1 MPFYRQTIGGHF
13 YKDYKNGNSKRVS
26 EKEYLKN
33 IRRVKGGA
41 TLLSSI
47 GLPSKQKSNLIQNL
61 TTIKPPEIPLLTASP
76 QNPPSTS
83 QNKNTP
89 LPVSTSSSSL
99 NQPKEK
105 ETIKESSLS
114 SQLELPPESSPPQSP
129 LESSPPQSLPPSPL
143 PKENRPVTQNP
154 NPNLIPIQGI
164 NKTVQPK
171 GTVITKAVSSQ
182 KYTCKCSCKK
192 IGNNNKNKT

>member
-41 TLLSSI
+41 TLLSNI
-47 GLPSKQKSNLIQNL
+47 GLPSEQKSKITSNL
-61 TTIKPPEIPLLTASP
+61 TKIKPPEIPLLTASP

-89 LPVSTSSSSL
+89 PPVSPSSSSL
-99 NQPKEK
+99 NQQKEK
-105 ETIKESSLS
+105 ETPPLLSSETIKESL
-114 SQLELPPESSPPQSP
+114 PQSP
-129 LESSPPQSLPPSPL
+129 PPLPPSPL

-164 NKTVQPK
+164 NKTVEPK

>member
-1 MPFYRQTIGGHF
+1 MPFYRQTIRGHF

-33 IRRVKGGA
+33 VRRVKGGA
-41 TLLSSI
+41 TLLSSRDV
-47 GLPSKQKSNLIQNL
+47 PPEEKTKLIQKL
-61 TTIKPPEIPLLTASP
+61 TQSNQFSIPEIPLLGPSP
-76 QNPPSTS
+76 QNPTPPS

-89 LPVSTSSSSL
+89 PPVTTSSSSL

-114 SQLELPPESSPPQSP
+114 SQLELPPESSPPPS
-129 LESSPPQSLPPSPL
+129 PPSPL
-143 PKENRPVTQNP
+143 PEENRPVTQNP
-154 NPNLIPIQGI
+154 NPNPNQRI
-164 NKTVQPK
+164 NNTVEPK